1 MKRILAISDIH
12 GELKLFD
19 SLLEKV
25 NYDEDEDQL
34 ILLGDYVDRGPN
46 SKGVLNR
53 VSELKRNGAIVLRGN
68 HDEMMLNAMDGV
80 PEALERWEKNGA
92 LATLQSYDSSIES
105 VTLSAG
111 AEFEKHISLIREMD
125 YYYETK
131 DYIFVH
137 AGVRPDTPVQ
147 KTDPHTFVWI
157 RELFYEKYSGDK
169 TVIFG
174 HTPTSVIR
182 QEKNHDIYFGE
193 NNIIGIDGAA
203 TYGGQLNCLEL
214 PGKKTYSVAKEV

>member
-1 MKRILAISDIH
+1 MKRILVISDIH

-25 NYDEDEDQL
+25 KYDADEDQL
-34 ILLGDYVDRGPN
+34 ILLGDYVDRGLD

-53 VSELKRNGAIVLRGN
+53 VSELKRNGAVVLRGN
-68 HDEMMLNAMDGV
+68 HDEMMLNVVDGV
-80 PEALERWEKNGA
+80 SGALERWERNGA
-92 LATLQSYDSSIES
+92 LMTLQSYDSSKES
-105 VTLSAG
+105 VILSAG

-137 AGVRPDTPVQ
+137 AGVSPDTPVQ
-147 KTDPHTFVWI
+147 KTDPHTFLWI

-174 HTPTSVIR
+174 HTPTSAIR

-214 PGKKTYSVAKEV
+214 PGKRTHSVAKK